1 MGQKTNPNIFQLGKT
16 NNWQSKCFEKKI
28 AEYSI
33 YPKKDL
39 EIRNFIQKFFKDHE
53 RIIHHCKLCYLEKS
67 LHVFVSYHLNLNTLS
82 FTHDNIPK
90 IYTIKIKRHKKKEL
104 EQQEISSR
112 LSNIKSKIFNSQIK
126 QIIKKIDYKK
136 KKIVEVPMRNLIEK
150 KIFDKYNKLP
160 DNFVEKFSESLTNF
174 TLKKFKLVIHLKAL
188 NTNIS
193 AISRIKTKKFLKKKL
208 VNLRKY
214 KQTEFFQAG
223 VNTLF
228 SCATNKKS
236 SKLLAQFIA
245 IQLKNL
251 KRHNFFL
258 KFVKSTLT
266 LFNSNVLSKFK
277 GIKIKIKGRLNGRP
291 RARNQIFK
299 IANDVSVLT
308 INSAI
313 DYSEETAFTPNGT
326 LGIKVWIHES
336 SD

>member
-39 EIRNFIQKFFKDHE
+39 EIRNFIQKFFKDHG
-53 RIIHHCKLCYLEKS
+53 RIIHYCKLCYLEKT
-67 LHVFVSYHLNLNTLS
+67 LHVFISYHLNLNTLA
-82 FTHDNIPK
+82 FTNNNIPK
-90 IYTIKIKRHKKKEL
+90 IYTIEKKKRTKEEL
-104 EQQEISSR
+104 EQQKISSR
-112 LSNIKSKIFNSQIK
+112 LENLKSKTFNEQIR
-126 QIIKKIDYKK
+126 QITKKIGYKK
-136 KKIVEVPMRNLIEK
+136 KKIVKAQMVNSIEK
-150 KIFDKYNKLP
+150 KEYNKDGKLQNNFDK
-160 DNFVEKFSESLTNF
+160 KFSESLTNF
-174 TLKKFKLVIHLKAL
+174 TLKKFKLIIQLKAL
-188 NTNIS
+188 NTNIDT
-193 AISRIKTKKFLKKKL
+193 ISRIRTKKFLKKKL

-228 SCATNKKS
+228 TCATNNKS

-251 KRHNFFL
+251 KRHSFFL
-258 KFVKSTLT
+258 KFIKSTLS
-266 LFNSNVLSKFK
+266 LLNNNVLSKFK

-291 RARNQIFK
+291 RARSQVFK

-308 INSAI
+308 INSTI
-313 DYSEETAFTPNGT
+313 NYSEETAFTPNGT